1 MCEHV
6 DDARSLSALLQ
17 TDDLLQKVLTHLVD
31 DGLCECRR
39 VCRRW
44 YDICS
49 RLPVRLHNA
58 HSNVALAFANK
69 FPNTDSASFLDIG
82 GSVAGPGGRS
92 LATGL
97 AQMQQLRHL
106 GLLALDERELPDG
119 LRVVLLAMNTL
130 RSLSLTFTESPDVAT
145 EFMEVVRSLTMLTAL
160 RFLIVDDG
168 FNLPFDPVTELRQLR
183 QLTATPDV
191 LWHEKLSPRF
201 PHLPHLTRLDCQ
213 HVCKNRIWHASALQ
227 VISSDSQRNALIDDA
242 L

>member
-1 MCEHV
+1 MSEHAGDV
-6 DDARSLSALLQ
+6 RSLSALLQ
-17 TDDLLQKVLTHLVD
+17 RDDLLQKVLSHLVD

-49 RLPVRLHNA
+49 RLPVSLHNA
-58 HSNVALAFANK
+58 PSSTALTFANK
-69 FPNTDSASFLDIG
+69 FRNTDSASFLDIG
-82 GSVAGPGGRS
+82 DSPTEPGEPS

-97 AQMQQLRHL
+97 AQMQHLRHL
-106 GLLALDERELPDG
+106 GLLALDERELPDR
-119 LRVVLLAMNTL
+119 LRAVLLAMNTL

-160 RFLIVDDG
+160 RFVIVDDW

-191 LWHEKLSPRF
+191 LWDENLSPRF
-201 PHLPHLTRLDCQ
+201 PRLPHLTRLDCQ

-227 VISSDSQRNALIDDA
+227 VISSASQRNALSVDA